1 MKFKFV
7 LSFLLAFAVHQLVA
21 AQSVTTTN
29 LPSILGVADTDS
41 CGLHLA
47 EGKLTAAK
55 ARQIQMCLKQKG
67 YDPGAIGNELSP
79 QARKALLQYQIDNH
93 LPQGNINLISL
104 RMLGRGCK
112 CGE

>member
-1 MKFKFV
+1 MKLVF
-7 LSFLLAFAVHQLVA
+7 SFLLAFTVHQLVA

-29 LPSILGVADTDS
+29 LPSILGVVDTDS

-47 EGKLTAAK
+47 EGKLTSAK
-55 ARQIQMCLKQKG
+55 ARQIQLCLKQKG

-112 CGE
+112 CGD